1 MKTKS
6 LLFYA
11 LLTFIFATGCMK
23 QLKAAEEFE
32 ASADK
37 ITVTLD
43 KPGNVSA
50 AVYYAQGSL
59 VRELMHAAPMN
70 ASKHELIWDALDR
83 DRNAKGGRRAYL
95 SNNSFSANFIDDIP
109 NEARLEPKEW
119 GEAAVE

>member
-1 MKTKS
+1 MKTKN
-6 LLFYA
+6 LLFFA
-11 LLTFIFATGCMK
+11 LLIFIFATGCMK
-23 QLKAAEEFE
+23 QLKAVEELE
-32 ASADK
+32 APGDK

-50 AVYYAQGSL
+50 AVYDAQGNL

-70 ASKHELIWDALDR
+70 AGKHSLIWDGLDR
-83 DRNAKGGRRAYL
+83 DGNALPAGAYL
-95 SNNSFSANFIDDIP
+95 SNNSFSANVVDDIP

>member
-1 MKTKS
+1 MKTKN
-6 LLFYA
+6 LLFFA
-11 LLTFIFATGCMK
+11 LLIFIFATGCMK
-23 QLKAAEEFE
+23 QLKAAEELE
-32 ASADK
+32 APGDK

-50 AVYYAQGSL
+50 AVYDAQGSL

-70 ASKHELIWDALDR
+70 AGKHSLIWDGLDR
-83 DRNAKGGRRAYL
+83 DRNAKGVRRAYL
-95 SNNSFSANFIDDIP
+95 SNNSFSANVVDDIP

>member
-1 MKTKS
+1 MKARN
-6 LLFYA
+6 LLSFA

-23 QLKAAEEFE
+23 QLKAAEELE
-32 ASADK
+32 APGDK
-37 ITVTLD
+37 IIVTLD

-50 AVYYAQGSL
+50 AVYDAQGSL
-59 VRELMHAAPMN
+59 VRELLHAAPMN
-70 ASKHELIWDALDR
+70 AGKHSLIWDGLDR
-83 DRNAKGGRRAYL
+83 DGNALPVGDYL

>member
-1 MKTKS
+1 MKTKN
-6 LLFYA
+6 LLFFA
-11 LLTFIFATGCMK
+11 FLIFIFATGCMK
-23 QLKAAEEFE
+23 QLKAAAELE
-32 ASADK
+32 APGDK

-50 AVYYAQGSL
+50 AVYDAQGSL

-70 ASKHELIWDALDR
+70 AGKHSLIWDGLDR
-83 DRNAKGGRRAYL
+83 DGNALPAGDYL
-95 SNNSFSANFIDDIP
+95 SNNSFSANVVDDIP